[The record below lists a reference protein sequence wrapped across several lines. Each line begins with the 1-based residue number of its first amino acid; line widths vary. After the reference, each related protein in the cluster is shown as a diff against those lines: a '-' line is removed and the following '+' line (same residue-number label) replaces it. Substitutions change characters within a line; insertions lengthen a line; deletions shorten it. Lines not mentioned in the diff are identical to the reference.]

1 METDT
6 VMSIIAIIVGIIIMA
21 FPFLGVAA
29 TSVIFGL
36 GFIIWGVITLL
47 YSYMLERVT
56 GPFAASGIII
66 GILMIIF
73 GAALIFSPELFA
85 SVLSILI
92 YIVGFFILI
101 IGLISLF
108 ASPDKMGKTSGI
120 VGVIIG
126 IIYIILGYIVSNP
139 SDFGFLIGLGIL
151 IMGILGILN
160 R

>member
-6 VMSIIAIIVGIIIMA
+6 LMSIIAIIVGIIIMA

-85 SVLSILI
+85 SVLSLLI
-92 YIVGFFILI
+92 YIVGIFILI
-101 IGLISLF
+101 IGLISIF
-108 ASPDKMGKTSGI
+108 ASPDKIGKTSGI
-120 VGVIIG
+120 VGVVIG
-126 IIYIILGYIVSNP
+126 IIYLILGYIISNP

>member
-6 VMSIIAIIVGIIIMA
+6 LMSIIAIIVGIIIMA

-47 YSYMLERVT
+47 YSYMLERIT

-85 SVLSILI
+85 SVLSKSKNNYLFNMPRIP
-92 YIVGFFILI
+92 I
-101 IGLISLF
+101 IRI
-108 ASPDKMGKTSGI
+108 PRPI
-120 VGVIIG
+120 R
-126 IIYIILGYIVSNP
+126 NP
-139 SDFGFLIGLGIL
+139 KSE
-151 IMGILGILN
+151 
-160 R
+160 

>member
-47 YSYMLERVT
+47 YSYMLERIT

-73 GAALIFSPELFA
+73 GAALIFSPLHQTKLEKLP
-85 SVLSILI
+85 VLSE
-92 YIVGFFILI
+92 
-101 IGLISLF
+101 
-108 ASPDKMGKTSGI
+108 
-120 VGVIIG
+120 
-126 IIYIILGYIVSNP
+126 
-139 SDFGFLIGLGIL
+139 
-151 IMGILGILN
+151 
-160 R
+160 